1 MTWREKCNK
10 CTFQVTALASI
21 VERFSIRY
29 RLTWPWNQHRSAI
42 MIRNAEA
49 VMPRRSFL
57 LFLLFPRPLE
67 NASALLIA
75 ENVII
80 YMYARVG
87 GISCALQRRC
97 WFHFYVTLVRKRD
110 NWAEEIR
117 IDDKIFTR
125 LNGNGTICCWR
136 VYKSSRC
143 HDSKGRICCFGTQ
156 FTTNKG
162 RSSTRKFKKIIK
174 FW

>member
-1 MTWREKCNK
+1 MTWREKRNK

-29 RLTWPWNQHRSAI
+29 RLTCPWNQHRSAI
-42 MIRNAEA
+42 MIRITEA

-80 YMYARVG
+80 YVRA
-87 GISCALQRRC
+87 CRRNFLRSSAPC
-97 WFHFYVTLVRKRD
+97 RFHFYVTLVRKRD
-110 NWAEEIR
+110 DWAEEIR

-125 LNGNGTICCWR
+125 LNGNGTICCSR
-136 VYKSSRC
+136 VYV
-143 HDSKGRICCFGTQ
+143 
-156 FTTNKG
+156 
-162 RSSTRKFKKIIK
+162 FKMPWFEGKNILLWYTIHY
-174 FW
+174 